1 MPEHLRPADAHQLRD
16 VIAWAAAE
24 TAPLELVG
32 AGSKRALGRPSACP
46 HLLDLSALVG
56 VTLYEPDELVL
67 GAKAA
72 TPLAEIET
80 VLAQH
85 RQQLAFEPADLGPLL
100 GQPPSRGTIGGAV
113 ACNLSGPRRFKAGA
127 ARDHVLGVKAV
138 SGRGEEF
145 KTGGRVV
152 KNVTGYDLSKLL
164 TGSFGTLAAMT
175 EVTVKVMPAAEKTRT
190 ILVTG
195 LGDGE
200 AIEVLGRAARTR
212 YDVSGLAHLPTA
224 VTARS
229 AVSYLSEAGAAVTAM
244 RLEGA
249 GPSVVYRGDRLR
261 PLFTELGPV
270 EELHSHNSA
279 TFWCEVRDVA
289 RLLALDEAPERV
301 VWRLSVPP
309 AAGAEV
315 VQPILACCGGEG
327 YYDWAGGLVWL
338 ALDPTADAAGG
349 LVRAAAERA
358 GGSALLVRA
367 AADVRTEVPVFPPEP
382 ASLAALTRRIKEN
395 FDPRRILNPGR
406 MYAGV

>member
-1 MPEHLRPADAHQLRD
+1 MTEEFSGKNLIL
-16 VIAWAAAE
+16 
-24 TAPLELVG
+24 TG
-32 AGSKRALGRPSACP
+32 AGGGQGLTIARAL
-46 HLLDLSALVG
+46 
-56 VTLYEPDELVL
+56 
-67 GAKAA
+67 
-72 TPLAEIET
+72 
-80 VLAQH
+80 
-85 RQQLAFEPADLGPLL
+85 QQE
-100 GQPPSRGTIGGAV
+100 
-113 ACNLSGPRRFKAGA
+113 
-127 ARDHVLGVKAV
+127 
-138 SGRGEEF
+138 
-145 KTGGRVV
+145 
-152 KNVTGYDLSKLL
+152 
-164 TGSFGTLAAMT
+164 
-175 EVTVKVMPAAEKTRT
+175 
-190 ILVTG
+190 
-195 LGDGE
+195 
-200 AIEVLGRAARTR
+200 
-212 YDVSGLAHLPTA
+212 
-224 VTARS
+224 
-229 AVSYLSEAGAAVTAM
+229 GAAVTAM

-338 ALDPTADAAGG
+338 ALAPTADAAGG